1 MQRPERRKRG
11 GKAPEEGGQGGG
23 EAKRFNKTVR
33 CSLGEVK
40 TCAKMLQ
47 LRHKTRV
54 IKAGFGCVFDL
65 KVDSNIS
72 RPLMG
77 NIYTR
82 IDPTTMILDMG
93 EANKVLRI
101 TSDAIHHLFGFPQG
115 NRTPPRPSSDGFD
128 DAVMRLKGKLGYA
141 RSDDIKTKDLRNI
154 LADLVKDETKDD
166 LALQV
171 FYLIVFMKVVIPG
184 TSTRVSREA
193 AMAENLVF
201 EDMADM
207 DYCQLV
213 VDDIR
218 SAVVRYQ
225 QGTSR
230 GKAVTGCAIAPLL
243 MYLDCLIIGKTP
255 NIDLRTPRINFM
267 DQAKLLEL
275 AAADLV
281 TKGDDDPA
289 NWVFGRLPV
298 SVSMHY
304 SFLCSLT

>member
-1 MQRPERRKRG
+1 MKLVCLIVLPFSLSMYFFQYQLVQRPERRKRG

-33 CSLGEVK
+33 CSLKEVK

-72 RPLMG
+72 HPLMG

-115 NRTPPRPSSDGFD
+115 NRTPPRPSNDGFD

-154 LADLVKDETKDD
+154 LVELVKDETKDD
-166 LALQV
+166 LAL
-171 FYLIVFMKVVIPG
+171 
-184 TSTRVSREA
+184 
-193 AMAENLVF
+193 
-201 EDMADM
+201 
-207 DYCQLV
+207 
-213 VDDIR
+213 
-218 SAVVRYQ
+218 
-225 QGTSR
+225 
-230 GKAVTGCAIAPLL
+230 
-243 MYLDCLIIGKTP
+243 
-255 NIDLRTPRINFM
+255 
-267 DQAKLLEL
+267 
-275 AAADLV
+275 
-281 TKGDDDPA
+281 
-289 NWVFGRLPV
+289 
-298 SVSMHY
+298 
-304 SFLCSLT
+304 

>member
-1 MQRPERRKRG
+1 
-11 GKAPEEGGQGGG
+11 
-23 EAKRFNKTVR
+23 
-33 CSLGEVK
+33 
-40 TCAKMLQ
+40 MLF
-47 LRHKTRV
+47 R
-54 IKAGFGCVFDL
+54 
-65 KVDSNIS
+65 SS
-72 RPLMG
+72 PPLMG

-141 RSDDIKTKDLRNI
+141 RSDDIKTNDLRNI

-213 VDDIR
+213 VDDLRSVVIR
-218 SAVVRYQ
+218 Y
-225 QGTSR
+225 
-230 GKAVTGCAIAPLL
+230 
-243 MYLDCLIIGKTP
+243 
-255 NIDLRTPRINFM
+255 
-267 DQAKLLEL
+267 
-275 AAADLV
+275 
-281 TKGDDDPA
+281 
-289 NWVFGRLPV
+289 
-298 SVSMHY
+298 
-304 SFLCSLT
+304 